1 MSSEERRHPGKSNQ
15 PPTFLDGFRIQK
27 ALHHVLKLVVDFQG
41 TASNYQGS
49 FRGSVLFFL
58 TGIFQGSVAM
68 HDS

>member
-15 PPTFLDGFRIQK
+15 PPIFLYGFRIQK

-41 TASNYQGS
+41 TASNYQG
-49 FRGSVLFFL
+49 FFSVLFFL